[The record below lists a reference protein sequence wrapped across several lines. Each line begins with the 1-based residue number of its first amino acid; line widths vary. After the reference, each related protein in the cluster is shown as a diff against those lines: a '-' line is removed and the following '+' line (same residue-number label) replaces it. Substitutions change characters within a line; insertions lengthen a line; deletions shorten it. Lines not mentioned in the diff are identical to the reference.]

1 MRNIM
6 TLFVL
11 QYCFQDNA
19 DDSPTDQ
26 CLTQNQVDDNNKDE
40 VIWVALHVFFA
51 AFVPIYYKCQDLK

>member
-1 MRNIM
+1 MRN
-6 TLFVL
+6 TLRLFVL

-26 CLTQNQVDDNNKDE
+26 CSTQNQVDGNNEDE
-40 VIWVALHVFFA
+40 VIRVALHVFCA